1 MCTTDTIKPT
11 ADHQPRPLANS
22 PAESKPGQLHGEG
35 DEIPLALRIA
45 HVARDASLQGMLGG
59 VEYAA
64 RVTRERAGGAFD
76 PAIAMMLAD
85 QASDVLRPRV
95 SDSPGVSFR

>member
-1 MCTTDTIKPT
+1 
-11 ADHQPRPLANS
+11 
-22 PAESKPGQLHGEG
+22 
-35 DEIPLALRIA
+35 
-45 HVARDASLQGMLGG
+45 MLGD

-95 SDSPGVSFR
+95 SDSSGVSFR